1 METLK
6 GATQIAPFFYAKKAN
21 AGGWTAVSERVEQVE
36 SE

>member
-6 GATQIAPFFYAKKAN
+6 GATEIAPFFYAKKAN
-21 AGGWTAVSERVEQVE
+21 VAGWAAVSERVEQVE